1 MAVVDNKAW
10 DERYAAAEL
19 MWGAEPNRWFAAE
32 TGDLPAGR
40 ALDLAAGEGRN
51 AIWLARHGWQVT
63 AVDFSSVALERG
75 RRLAAAEPDPAL
87 AERINWLAVD
97 VLTYRPPA
105 AAFSLVSVVYLQL
118 PAQERRQVMRLA
130 AEAVAPGG
138 VLLVIGHDTTNLT
151 EGVGGPQDAAVLF
164 TPDDILADVVGTDI
178 RTDIRTDE
186 RTGVEGAGAGGGEDP
201 GAGSVTRWQ
210 VERAE
215 RVLRPVLTSDGTTRD
230 AIDALVRLRR
240 DERS

>member
-1 MAVVDNKAW
+1 MADVDNKAW

-19 MWGAEPNRWFAAE
+19 MWGTEPNRWFAAE
-32 TGDLPAGR
+32 TRDLPAGQ

-51 AIWLARHGWQVT
+51 AIWLARRGWQVT

-87 AERINWLAVD
+87 SERISWLAVD

-105 AAFSLVSVVYLQL
+105 AAFSLVSLVYLQL
-118 PAQERRQVMRLA
+118 PAHERRQVMRLA

-151 EGVGGPQDAAVLF
+151 EGVGGPQDAGVLF
-164 TPDDILADVVGTDI
+164 TPDDILADVGEAVG
-178 RTDIRTDE
+178 
-186 RTGVEGAGAGGGEDP
+186 RTGAEGTNAGAGP
-201 GAGSVTRWQ
+201 VTGWR

-215 RVLRPVLTSDGTTRD
+215 RVLRPVLTSDGTTRE

-240 DERS
+240 DDRSEK

>member
-1 MAVVDNKAW
+1 
-10 DERYAAAEL
+10 

-32 TGDLPAGR
+32 TRDLPAGR

-75 RRLAAAEPDPAL
+75 RRLADAEPDPAL
-87 AERINWLAVD
+87 AERISWLAVD

-178 RTDIRTDE
+178 RTDE
-186 RTGVEGAGAGGGEDP
+186 RTGDEGAGGGQDP
-201 GAGSVTRWQ
+201 GAGSVTGWQ

>member
-1 MAVVDNKAW
+1 MAVVDNRAW

-19 MWGAEPNRWFAAE
+19 MWGTEPNRWFAAE
-32 TGDLPAGR
+32 TRDLPAGR

-51 AIWLARHGWQVT
+51 AIWLAARGWQVT

-75 RRLAAAEPDPAL
+75 RRLAAAESDPAL
-87 AERINWLAVD
+87 SERITWLAVD

-105 AAFSLVSVVYLQL
+105 AAFSLVSLVYLQL
-118 PAQERRQVMRLA
+118 PADERRQVMRLA

-151 EGVGGPQDAAVLF
+151 EGVGGPRDAGVLF
-164 TPDDILADVVGTDI
+164 TPDDILADVNEVDMSEADVGGTV
-178 RTDIRTDE
+178 R
-186 RTGVEGAGAGGGEDP
+186 RTGAEGTNAVP
-201 GAGSVTRWQ
+201 RSVTGWR

-240 DERS
+240 DDRP